1 VSRCHSVAVA
11 ALHLSDPARR
21 GLTVD
26 VRRRTWPDLIS
37 AVLNDRAPT
46 DLVAQPILDLGNGEV
61 VGYELLARFGWPLT
75 VDDVSATPP
84 PDRWFAA
91 AADLGLAAALTA
103 QVLRR
108 AFEARP
114 TLPDRTF
121 CTVNVGPEVLPHPL
135 VQAVFDCH
143 QLDGVVV
150 ELTEHSPGEPTT
162 ELLRH
167 LDELRDRGALIAV
180 DDAGSGYSGLSQVL
194 AVRPDM
200 VKVDRH
206 IVAGLDGD
214 PRRRDMVE
222 ALLQL
227 CHRLGGVLL
236 AEGVETF
243 AECEALIRLGVPLGQ
258 GWFLGMPAKPWPP
271 PQSEVGPWIGAL
283 ADQARTEDSVL
294 SLTRPLMPRP
304 GSDPWLVWDA
314 NAEPV
319 SMVYRSSGQVV
330 TGPVLAV
337 ATTTPVPA
345 ALQLALARAEPHR
358 WAPIV
363 VTDPD
368 GLVIGWVDIAD
379 VITRVTVPRPR
390 AGGSALGA
398 AT

>member
-1 VSRCHSVAVA
+1 MA
-11 ALHLSDPARR
+11 APHLSDRPQR
-21 GLTVD
+21 GLVKPG
-26 VRRRTWPDLIS
+26 RRTWPDLIS

-46 DLVAQPILDLGNGEV
+46 DLVAQPILDLSDGDV

-75 VDDVSATPP
+75 VDDLAATPP
-84 PDRWFAA
+84 PDRWFSA

-103 QVLRR
+103 QVLRK

-114 TLPDRTF
+114 SLPVRTF

-150 ELTEHSPGEPTT
+150 ELTEHSPGDPTP

-194 AVRPDM
+194 SVRPDM
-200 VKVDRH
+200 VKLDRH

-222 ALLQL
+222 TLLQL
-227 CHRLGGVLL
+227 CQRLGAVLL

-243 AECEALIRLGVPLGQ
+243 AECEALVRLGVPLAQ
-258 GWFLGMPAKPWPP
+258 GWFLGMPASPWPAP
-271 PQSEVGPWIGAL
+271 TSEVAPWIRAL
-283 ADQARTEDSVL
+283 ADQTRTEGSVL
-294 SLTRPLMPRP
+294 SLTRPLMPHA

-314 NAEPV
+314 QTPV
-319 SMVYRSSGQVV
+319 SMIYRSSGQVV
-330 TGPVLAV
+330 TGPVLSV
-337 ATTTPVPA
+337 AATTPVHE
-345 ALQLALARAEPHR
+345 ALRLALGRAEPHR
-358 WAPIV
+358 WSPII
-363 VTDPD
+363 VTDAD
-368 GLVIGWVDIAD
+368 GLVAGWVDVTD
-379 VITRVTVPRPR
+379 VVTRVTLPRPR
-390 AGGSALGA
+390 SGA
-398 AT
+398 ALHASR